1 MGITTIFLL
10 FGGLGF
16 FLYGMKMMSE
26 GLEKAAGAKMR
37 SILEF
42 FTKNR
47 FIGMVVGIVFTAII
61 QSSNATTVMVVSFV
75 NSGLMNLM
83 QASGVILGANIG
95 TTITGQLIAF
105 NL

>member
-1 MGITTIFLL
+1 MRITTIFMLL
-10 FGGLGF
+10 GGLGF

-37 SILEF
+37 GILEF

-47 FIGMVVGIVFTAII
+47 FIGMMVGIVFTAII

-83 QASGVILGANIG
+83 QASDS
-95 TTITGQLIAF
+95 
-105 NL
+105 

>member
-1 MGITTIFLL
+1 MSITTIFML

-47 FIGMVVGIVFTAII
+47 FIGMVVGIIFTAII

-83 QASGVILGANIG
+83 QASGVILGDRKSVV
-95 TTITGQLIAF
+95 
-105 NL
+105 